1 MEKNIIFVKNFI
13 TYCLIG
19 VYPEE
24 KKNKQKIKVSVK
36 LNIKRTIPSDKLSS
50 TVCYQNILNTLEN
63 IHNYGHI
70 KLVETL
76 ANKLVEEFKKINDV
90 TKIKIK
96 IVKCDI
102 SKEYTDVGFIL
113 KKNLKKL

>member
-36 LNIKRTIPSDKLSS
+36 LNIRRKIATDKLSS

-63 IHNYGHI
+63 IHTYGHI

-76 ANKLVEEFKKINDV
+76 ANKLAEEFKKIKDV
-90 TKIKIK
+90 TKIKII

-102 SKEYTDVGFIL
+102 SKKHTDVGFIF
-113 KKNLKKL
+113 KQDVKKL

>member
-1 MEKNIIFVKNFI
+1 MR
-13 TYCLIG
+13 
-19 VYPEE
+19 P
-24 KKNKQKIKVSVK
+24 
-36 LNIKRTIPSDKLSS
+36 
-50 TVCYQNILNTLEN
+50 LNTLQN

-76 ANKLVEEFKKINDV
+76 AIKLAEEFKKINDV

-102 SKEYTDVGFIL
+102 SKKHTDVGFIL
-113 KKNLKKL
+113 KKNVRLIV

>member
-102 SKEYTDVGFIL
+102 SKEYTDVGFTL
-113 KKNLKKL
+113 KKNVKKL

>member
-36 LNIKRTIPSDKLSS
+36 LNIKRRITSDKLSS
-50 TVCYQNILNTLEN
+50 TVCYQNILNSLEN
-63 IHNYGHI
+63 IQKYEHI

-76 ANKLVEEFKKINDV
+76 ANKLAEELKKINDV

-102 SKEYTDVGFIL
+102 SKKNTDVGFIL
-113 KKNLKKL
+113 KKNIKKL

>member
-1 MEKNIIFVKNFI
+1 MTKMSTGVQPQSIFRATFF
-13 TYCLIG
+13 
-19 VYPEE
+19 
-24 KKNKQKIKVSVK
+24 
-36 LNIKRTIPSDKLSS
+36 
-50 TVCYQNILNTLEN
+50 
-63 IHNYGHI
+63 

-76 ANKLVEEFKKINDV
+76 ANNLVEEFKKINNV

-113 KKNLKKL
+113 KKNVKKL

>member
-19 VYPEE
+19 IYPEE

-36 LNIKRTIPSDKLSS
+36 LNIKRRINS
-50 TVCYQNILNTLEN
+50 LEN
-63 IHNYGHI
+63 IHKYGHI

-76 ANKLVEEFKKINDV
+76 ANKLAEEFKKINDV

-102 SKEYTDVGFIL
+102 SKKHTDVGFIL
-113 KKNLKKL
+113 KKNIKKL

>member
-102 SKEYTDVGFIL
+102 SKENTDVGFIL
-113 KKNLKKL
+113 KKNVKEL

>member
-36 LNIKRTIPSDKLSS
+36 LNIKRTIPTDKLSS

-63 IHNYGHI
+63 IHNQ
-70 KLVETL
+70 LVETL
-76 ANKLVEEFKKINDV
+76 ANKLAEEFKKINDV

-102 SKEYTDVGFIL
+102 SKENTDVGFIL
-113 KKNLKKL
+113 KKNVKKL

>member
-13 TYCLIG
+13 TYCVIG

-24 KKNKQKIKVSVK
+24 KKNKQKIKISVK
-36 LNIKRTIPSDKLSS
+36 LNIKRKNNSDKLSS
-50 TVCYQNILNTLEN
+50 TVCYENILSTLEN
-63 IHNYGHI
+63 IHKYGHI

-76 ANKLVEEFKKINDV
+76 AYKLAEEFNKINDV
-90 TKIKIK
+90 TRIKIK

-102 SKEYTDVGFIL
+102 SKKHTDVGFIL
-113 KKNLKKL
+113 KKNVKKP

>member
-24 KKNKQKIKVSVK
+24 KKNKQKIKISVK
-36 LNIKRTIPSDKLSS
+36 LNIKRRITSDKLSS
-50 TVCYQNILNTLEN
+50 TVCYQNILNSLEN
-63 IHNYGHI
+63 IHKYGHI

-76 ANKLVEEFKKINDV
+76 ANKLAEEFQKINDV

-102 SKEYTDVGFIL
+102 SKKNTDVGFIL
-113 KKNLKKL
+113 KKNIKKL

>member
-36 LNIKRTIPSDKLSS
+36 LNIKRKIKSDKLTS

-76 ANKLVEEFKKINDV
+76 ANKLADEFSKINDI
-90 TKIKIK
+90 TKINIK

-102 SKEYTDVGFIL
+102 SKKHTDVGFI
-113 KKNLKKL
+113 

>member
-36 LNIKRTIPSDKLSS
+36 LNIKRTISSDKLSS

-113 KKNLKKL
+113 KKNVKKL

>member
-36 LNIKRTIPSDKLSS
+36 LNIKRRIIKMKKS
-50 TVCYQNILNTLEN
+50 
-63 IHNYGHI
+63 HNY
-70 KLVETL
+70 
-76 ANKLVEEFKKINDV
+76 
-90 TKIKIK
+90 
-96 IVKCDI
+96 
-102 SKEYTDVGFIL
+102 
-113 KKNLKKL
+113 

>member
-76 ANKLVEEFKKINDV
+76 ANKLVEELKKINDV

-102 SKEYTDVGFIL
+102 SKAHTDVGFIL
-113 KKNLKKL
+113 KKNVKKL

>member
-36 LNIKRTIPSDKLSS
+36 LNIKRRAPYGALLFFGWREKAIAYATTSS
-50 TVCYQNILNTLEN
+50 MSFFLL
-63 IHNYGHI
+63 
-70 KLVETL
+70 
-76 ANKLVEEFKKINDV
+76 
-90 TKIKIK
+90 
-96 IVKCDI
+96 
-102 SKEYTDVGFIL
+102 
-113 KKNLKKL
+113 

>member
-24 KKNKQKIKVSVK
+24 KKNKQKIKISVK
-36 LNIKRTIPSDKLSS
+36 LNIKRTINSDKLSS
-50 TVCYQNILNTLEN
+50 TVCYQNILHALEN
-63 IHNYGHI
+63 IDKFGHL

-76 ANKLVEEFKKINDV
+76 ANKLAEEFKKINNV
-90 TKIKIK
+90 TKITIK

-102 SKEYTDVGFIL
+102 SKNDTDVGFIL
-113 KKNLKKL
+113 KKDIKRP

>member
-1 MEKNIIFVKNFI
+1 MEKNIIFVKNYI

-24 KKNKQKIKVSVK
+24 KKNKQKIKISVK
-36 LNIKRTIPSDKLSS
+36 LNIKRTTPTDKLSS

-76 ANKLVEEFKKINDV
+76 ASKLAEEFEKINDV

-102 SKEYTDVGFIL
+102 SKKHTDVGFIL
-113 KKNLKKL
+113 KKNVKKL

>member
-36 LNIKRTIPSDKLSS
+36 LNIRRTIPSDKLSS

-113 KKNLKKL
+113 KKNVKKL

>member
-1 MEKNIIFVKNFI
+1 MEKNIIFVENFI

-24 KKNKQKIKVSVK
+24 KKSKQKIKVSVK
-36 LNIKRTIPSDKLSS
+36 LNIKRKITSDKLTS
-50 TVCYQNILNTLEN
+50 TVCYQNVLNTLEN

-76 ANKLVEEFKKINDV
+76 ARKLADEFRKIDDV

-102 SKEYTDVGFIL
+102 SEKYTDVGFIL
-113 KKNLKKL
+113 KKNVKKL

>member
-13 TYCLIG
+13 TSCLIG

-36 LNIKRTIPSDKLSS
+36 LNIKRRITSDQLSS
-50 TVCYQNILNTLEN
+50 TVCYQNVLNTLKN
-63 IHNYGHI
+63 IQNYDHI

-76 ANKLVEEFKKINDV
+76 ANKLAEEFKKINDV

-96 IVKCDI
+96 IVKCNI
-102 SKEYTDVGFIL
+102 SKKHTDVGFIL
-113 KKNLKKL
+113 KINVKEL